1 MAEFVDIT
9 SLSDASDSMNN
20 FEALWVQV
28 SATQRIDLF
37 KLANSTNFIN
47 AVKSKLGTTDVL
59 GTVLQGFVA
68 GSSYAAIGASDTIL
82 SAFNKVQGSLAALQT
97 AQNNMAWKEETGS
110 GNTTLDPNQV
120 KSVTTSAGSL
130 SITLNNFDTAGATAM
145 LIVPASS
152 ANAQITFA
160 GGSNTINY
168 EENTVELLKSGD
180 SMIRVFVIQKGHGS
194 NLYINGA
201 TYTPNS

>member
-9 SLSDASDSMNN
+9 SLSDASDSLNN

-28 SATQRIDLF
+28 SATQRIDLL
-37 KLANSTNFIN
+37 KLANSNNFIN

-59 GTVLQGFVA
+59 GTVLKGFVA
-68 GSSYAAIGASDTIL
+68 GSDYAAVGASDTIL
-82 SAFNKVQGSLAALQT
+82 SAFNKIQGSLGALQT
-97 AQNNMAWKEETGS
+97 TQNSMSWKEETGS
-110 GNTTLDPNQV
+110 GNTTLEPNQV

-130 SITLNNFDTAGATAM
+130 SITLSNFTAAGATAM
-145 LIVPASS
+145 LIVPASA
-152 ANAQITFA
+152 ANVSITFA

-168 EENTVELLKSGD
+168 EENTVELLSSGN
-180 SMIRVFVIQKGHGS
+180 SMIRVFVIQKGHGA